1 MLQSGEEM
9 GPGMLAEMFKV
20 LVLGVELPQELTAK
34 FSRSNCMIRGQDPC

>member
-20 LVLGVELPQELTAK
+20 LVLGVELPQESTAK
-34 FSRSNCMIRGQDPC
+34 SSRSNCVIRGQDFC